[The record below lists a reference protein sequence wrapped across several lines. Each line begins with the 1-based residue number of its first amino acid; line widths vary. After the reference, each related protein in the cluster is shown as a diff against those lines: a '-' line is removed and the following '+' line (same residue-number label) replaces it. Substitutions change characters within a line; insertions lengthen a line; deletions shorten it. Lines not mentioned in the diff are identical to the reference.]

1 MGSPLVGFGLK
12 PKNNFNDL
20 LHDPDVGEPWHG
32 EGKDRQKDRKLIP
45 TTKICTEV
53 TDPVQYLT

>member
-20 LHDPDVGEPWHG
+20 LHDPDVGGPAIVEYFRAKYCHG
-32 EGKDRQKDRKLIP
+32 RNPKLDSSIGP
-45 TTKICTEV
+45 HYWL
-53 TDPVQYLT
+53 PNGL